1 MAKKKKR
8 PIRDAEERELL
19 ESRRYGFFWYD
30 WIWRI
35 LRPILVFVCSFVII
49 CGLVYTG
56 WQKVDDMFF
65 SPMDSADG
73 QTVAFS
79 VKSGSSLSAVSRN
92 LEEAGLIHNHT
103 VFKYMADFMGMGQK
117 IQSGDYE
124 LSRAMSATEIL
135 NQLIAGDGKPLTTS
149 ITIIPG
155 WTVEDVANYLV
166 EQKILS
172 SADEFLGLCKSGEAY
187 SGYYFI
193 EEMMKT
199 GTASQRKYALEGYLS
214 PNTYEIYTSSSAD
227 TIIKRLL
234 TQMEAAYLSGYD
246 ERAQELGMTMDEV
259 VTLASMIE
267 KEAKKG
273 DFAKVSA
280 VFHNRLKADMTL
292 GSDVTIKYATGSQK
306 MVLGDSE
313 LSVNSA
319 YNTYTRKGLPV
330 GPICNPS
337 MDAIVAALYPDEQY
351 VAQKYL
357 YFCSTD
363 PALRRAA
370 FLQDAGRAQRR
381 RGHVSPAVGGIRQ
394 EPRPE
399 LIGGQD
405 EDNAFAARARGQ
417 HEGAPNGAAL
427 RRRRRLLW
435 RKTIRPAR
443 AGEQFRRKTARRGC
457 VAGACGGRAGEPDAE
472 HLRL

>member
-246 ERAQELGMTMDEV
+246 ERARELGMTMDEV

-267 KEAKKG
+267 KEAKKA

-280 VFHNRLKADMTL
+280 VFHNRLNSGMKL
-292 GSDVTIKYATGSQK
+292 QSDPTIHYVTGQRGMALRSSDLQ
-306 MVLGDSE
+306 VDSP
-313 LSVNSA
+313 
-319 YNTYTRKGLPV
+319 YNTYIVSGLPL

-337 MDAIVAALYPDEQY
+337 PEAIYAALYPDESY
-351 VAQKYL
+351 VAEKYL
-357 YFCSTD
+357 YFCSKD
-363 PALRRAA
+363 PSTGELYFSKTLEEHNQAVSIYSPLWQAYD
-370 FLQDAGRAQRR
+370 QE
-381 RGHVSPAVGGIRQ
+381 RGI
-394 EPRPE
+394 
-399 LIGGQD
+399 
-405 EDNAFAARARGQ
+405 
-417 HEGAPNGAAL
+417 
-427 RRRRRLLW
+427 
-435 RKTIRPAR
+435 
-443 AGEQFRRKTARRGC
+443 
-457 VAGACGGRAGEPDAE
+457 
-472 HLRL
+472 